1 MTFLK
6 CFGAWASFS
15 CLPAFVFVLR
25 GSGTKRADLMGVV
38 FFFLPFLLIPAVG
51 SLVLGSPMFSRD
63 RSGRGMLAGV
73 LLGIFL
79 PILLGFIWIQTY
91 PSFENGSAIFMGS
104 VLTAVPSAFGGALA
118 GWLRSQSN

>member
-1 MTFLK
+1 
-6 CFGAWASFS
+6 
-15 CLPAFVFVLR
+15 
-25 GSGTKRADLMGVV
+25 MGVV